1 MAQEK
6 EDVQEISMSTTQLA
20 AQLFQLQQLDLEL
33 DRLSAE
39 MQAVATALQ
48 GNAELQKR
56 RAEYEIAQQQ
66 LQTGLLAQ
74 KEAEWTLEDI
84 NNRLK
89 AQEQRMFSGS
99 VNNTKE
105 LQSLQNE
112 AQRLRAQQS
121 HQEETTLEVI
131 DAAEALQEAAQRR
144 LNALQ
149 KAEEAWQQESS
160 TLVSRRDQFAVRQ
173 QELQSKRSLHAASI
187 DQGVLARYE
196 AMRRTRQG
204 RAVSKV
210 EQNAC
215 QWCRV
220 ILTPSELQHVRI
232 SAELQTCTNCGRI
245 LYYDR

>member
-1 MAQEK
+1 
-6 EDVQEISMSTTQLA
+6 MSTTQQA

-48 GNAELQKR
+48 GNTELQKR
-56 RAEYEIAQQQ
+56 RAEYKIAQQQ
-66 LQTGLLAQ
+66 LQTGLQAQ

-112 AQRLRAQQS
+112 VQRLRAQQS
-121 HQEETTLEVI
+121 HQELTTLEVI
-131 DAAEALQEAAQRR
+131 DAAESLQEAVQRR
-144 LNALQ
+144 KDALQ
-149 KAEEAWQQESS
+149 KAEEAWQHEAA

-173 QELQSKRSLHAASI
+173 QELQSKRSLQAASI